1 MATLTYLI
9 KWGKIKNDM
18 TKLYFSLKRRKMI
31 GEPFANLLKEQ
42 RLGKVRMENLLL
54 TYLNRLRMIL

>member
-1 MATLTYLI
+1 
-9 KWGKIKNDM
+9 
-18 TKLYFSLKRRKMI
+18 MI